1 MPRSQ
6 PLHRDDGGALVT
18 PHIARLTN
26 LAKSEDCLISV
37 TDTGVWIRVGRGTLT
52 CERHVTTHAEMRRV
66 IAQHT

>member
-1 MPRSQ
+1 M
-6 PLHRDDGGALVT
+6 T